1 MCKQTIV
8 LIHLFILIRYFA
20 IVVGN
25 KLQLKQALIL
35 LGVVWFWGTLI
46 GLLPV
51 LGWNNYSY
59 GGYGSICKMSF
70 EHDKG
75 YILLTAITCFVLPLI
90 TMIYCYLRVFFRV
103 RSHRKLMQQ
112 WRGNQSSKKN
122 RNMTSETRTAKIVV
136 TVLFVFAGAWAPF
149 VIVHLIELSPNIHM
163 PASVFTLVTLFAA
176 MHSFCNPIIYTSMNR
191 KFRADLIDLIPVLKK
206 FARCCSICCSCCKKT
221 GDEVNEFALE
231 PSRTGFG
238 DVTSQVDTFAGSIV
252 VVQGERTGKVTEKQK
267 AAEVSTSP
275 PIRDSHSDN
284 TSNDTKGFINEAY
297 QI

>member
-1 MCKQTIV
+1 M
-8 LIHLFILIRYFA
+8 
-20 IVVGN
+20 VGN
-25 KLQLKQALIL
+25 KLQYKQALVL

-122 RNMTSETRTAKIVV
+122 RNMSSEMRTAKIVV
-136 TVLFVFAGAWAPF
+136 TVLFVFAGAWTPF
-149 VIVHLIELSPNIHM
+149 VIVHLVELSPHIHI
-163 PASVFTLVTLFAA
+163 PASIFTLVTLFAA

-191 KFRADLIDLIPVLKK
+191 KFRADLLELIPVLKK
-206 FARCCSICCSCCKKT
+206 LTRCCSVFCCCCCKKT
-221 GDEVNEFALE
+221 RNEVNEFALE

-238 DVTSQVDTFAGSIV
+238 DVTSQLDPYAGSIV
-252 VVQGERTGKVTEKQK
+252 VVQGERTGKETAKED
-267 AAEVSTSP
+267 EVITITNISEN
-275 PIRDSHSDN
+275 HSDN
-284 TSNDTKGFINEAY
+284 NSKATKAFLNEAY